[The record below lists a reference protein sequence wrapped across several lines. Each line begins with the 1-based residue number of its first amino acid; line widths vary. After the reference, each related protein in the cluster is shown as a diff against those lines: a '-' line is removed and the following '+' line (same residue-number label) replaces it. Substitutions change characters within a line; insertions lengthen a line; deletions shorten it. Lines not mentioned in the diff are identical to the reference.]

1 MAKDARA
8 LREEAAEATATGKY
22 KRALAAYLELELLEP
37 RDAQWPKR
45 AGETY
50 RRLGNHKH
58 AIEAFNRA
66 AERYAQ
72 NGFLVQA
79 IAVCK
84 LVLQID
90 PQHVD
95 TLRRLATMNEQIGK
109 APTRAGGMAENN
121 PALHEDPNVAVIRR
135 ASSAVMTG
143 PTRGGKSLPP
153 PVTLPRTKSKPI
165 VVTRGAALETVN
177 LSKEVP
183 QARMRDHSAPG
194 IHIIPID
201 TGEHAV
207 VPSVGAGEGEGA
219 VYEDAET
226 NVLIEDQTN
235 VLLEIEPPDAPGAAT
250 REEPHEL
257 DLADL
262 EEIPLPAPRAIGAA
276 ARQALAAT
284 PLFAGLSSEV
294 LEALVGNLEL
304 VELDPGQ
311 LLFREG
317 DPSDA
322 LYVVVEGQ
330 VAMRTMGPPVG
341 EEQRLGPGAFLGEVA
356 LLTDQPRSA
365 TVTAVAAAELLRI
378 DRGTLSDV
386 LGEHG
391 DMLRAV
397 LRFVRDRLVERWMRA
412 SPLFRAF
419 DDAQRAE
426 LAGRFVFLEIDAG
439 TQLLAAG
446 QRPDGLYIVLAGQF
460 TVHRGSRLI
469 TMLGPGEL
477 IGETALLSGGAVR
490 SDVVAHGKALALCL
504 PAAVFREVIM
514 IHPHVLEYVGE
525 QAEHSRRL
533 QIF

>member
-37 RDAQWPKR
+37 REAQWPKR

-72 NGFLVQA
+72 SGFLVQA

-95 TLRRLATMNEQIGK
+95 TLHRLATMNEQIGK
-109 APTRAGGMAENN
+109 NPTRAGGMAENN
-121 PALHEDPNVAVIRR
+121 PALHEDPNVAAIRR
-135 ASSAVMTG
+135 ASSPVVVG
-143 PTRGGKSLPP
+143 PGRNKSTPP
-153 PVTLPRTKSKPI
+153 PLALPRTKSKPI
-165 VVTRGAALETVN
+165 MVTRGAALETVT

-183 QARMRDHSAPG
+183 EARMRDHSAPG
-194 IHIIPID
+194 IHIIPIE
-201 TGEHAV
+201 TEEHAALEAE
-207 VPSVGAGEGEGA
+207 PAGEAA

-226 NVLIEDQTN
+226 NVLLDDGQTN
-235 VLLEIEPPDAPGAAT
+235 VLLEVEPPDAPAGAAP
-250 REEPHEL
+250 ESPHEL
-257 DLADL
+257 ELADL
-262 EEIPLPAPRAIGAA
+262 EEIPLAAPRALGMA

-304 VELDPGQ
+304 VELEPGQ

-317 DPSDA
+317 DPGDA
-322 LYVVVEGQ
+322 LYVVVEGE
-330 VAMRTMGPPVG
+330 VSVRTMGPPVG

-356 LLTDQPRSA
+356 LLTDQPRAA
-365 TVTAVAAAELLRI
+365 TVTAVTMAELLRI
-378 DRGTLSDV
+378 DRGTLADV

-397 LRFVRDRLVERWMRA
+397 LRFVRDRLVERWMRM
-412 SPLFRAF
+412 SPLFRPF

-426 LAGRFVFLEIDAG
+426 LASRFSFLEIDAG

-446 QRPDGLYIVLAGQF
+446 QRPDGLYIVLAGEF
-460 TVHRGSRLI
+460 MVHRGSRLI

-490 SDVVAHGKALALCL
+490 SDVVARGKALALCL
-504 PAAVFREVIM
+504 PAATFREVIM
-514 IHPHVLEYVGE
+514 IHPHVLEYIGE

-533 QIF
+533 QIL